1 MPGSRKTQVIEAL
14 FEERWQGPGRPLRD
28 SIVTLEQ
35 VSVALRAYNRK
46 KRSNPL
52 STRNPANFFKDFIR
66 KRKSAND
73 NWPQS
78 VFERG
83 YTAKQI
89 TGEGLCLEFVPLQP
103 GQTEPFPGAG
113 VQLDPKAPAHRIQST
128 SMPLA
133 SRRLGRRDE
142 AWLVQVI
149 ARLHII
155 ETHLALHYP
164 EPLLQIDLLQ
174 TNVKLARSEI
184 DALYLG
190 LQQQASGEGDEPQ
203 EVLITCE
210 AKGRG
215 DDILSDQILAQ
226 VVAAF
231 RMRGMHIDR
240 VLPLAA
246 KAIAPSKIHVVQ
258 FALVHRADLPLP
270 GTPKIES
277 EATYELVPPVQGVGV

>member
-14 FEERWQGPGRPLRD
+14 FEERWQGPGTPLGE
-28 SIVTLEQ
+28 SIVTLVQ
-35 VSVALRAYNRK
+35 VSAAIRAYNRK
-46 KRSNPL
+46 NRTSPL

-73 NWPQS
+73 NWPQT
-78 VFERG
+78 VFKRG
-83 YTAKQI
+83 YTARQI
-89 TGEGLCLEFVPLQP
+89 TGEGQCFTFVPIEP

-113 VQLDPKAPAHRIQST
+113 VRLNPKAPTHRIQST

-149 ARLHII
+149 ARLHIV

-164 EPLLQIDLLQ
+164 KPILQIDLLQ
-174 TNVKLARSEI
+174 TNVKLAKAEI

-190 LQQQASGEGDEPQ
+190 LEQGAPGEVDEPR

-215 DDILSDQILAQ
+215 DDILPDQILAQ
-226 VVAAF
+226 VKAAF
-231 RMRGMHIDR
+231 RMKGMDQGR
-240 VLPLAA
+240 VLPMAV
-246 KAIAPSKIHVVQ
+246 KAVAPSRVQVVQ
-258 FALVHRADLPLP
+258 FAPVSRADAPQMEALE
-270 GTPKIES
+270 IAS
-277 EATYELVPPVQGVGV
+277 EAIYELVPPVPGVGS